1 MKTFK
6 NHYII
11 ESTAEYAKSLE
22 KIANDRKLKSLSKKD
37 KETLSRIADLMKNAN
52 EDVNEAPLV
61 MGDLEILDTIMNK
74 ITADIAKDKL
84 KGKFEKH
91 WPKVQALAKMAG
103 YGITKSAQANGK
115 TFRYDL
121 KK

>member
-6 NHYII
+6 DHYII

-74 ITADIAKDKL
+74 IKGDIAKDKL

-91 WPKVQALAKMAG
+91 WPNVQALAKMAG
-103 YGITKSAQANGK
+103 FGITKSAQANGK